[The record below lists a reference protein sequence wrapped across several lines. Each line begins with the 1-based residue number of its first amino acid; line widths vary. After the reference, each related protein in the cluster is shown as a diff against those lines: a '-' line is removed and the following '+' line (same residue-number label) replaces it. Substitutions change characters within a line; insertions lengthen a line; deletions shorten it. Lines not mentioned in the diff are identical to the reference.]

1 MRLRAAALSTVVCA
15 AATPAAATGPGRT
28 PPAVEAALSGHVC
41 FWPEPDEMGPGG
53 GRCYNG
59 TGFAEAAPHV
69 KRHAKSFSN
78 QSQET
83 FYALHFPAGGGCLY
97 RMVHGGDCASYWE
110 WWDKLDG
117 VQSSRPTDCSPGFP
131 PS

>member
-1 MRLRAAALSTVVCA
+1 MRLRAAALSTAVVCT
-15 AATPAAATGPGRT
+15 AATPAAATGPAL
-28 PPAVEAALSGHVC
+28 PAVGAALPGHVC
-41 FWPEPDEMGPGG
+41 FWPEPNEMGPGG
-53 GRCYNG
+53 GWCYNG

-83 FYALHFPAGGGCLY
+83 FHALHFPGGGGCLY
-97 RMVHGGDCASYWE
+97 RTVYGGDYASYWA

-117 VQSSRPTDCSPGFP
+117 VQSSRPTDCSPG
-131 PS
+131 

>member
-1 MRLRAAALSTVVCA
+1 MLPAVAAWEAA
-15 AATPAAATGPGRT
+15 AATTVHRTART
-28 PPAVEAALSGHVC
+28 PACAG
-41 FWPEPDEMGPGG
+41 EPPFCRPPYEMGSGG

-69 KRHAKSFSN
+69 ERHAKSFSN

-83 FYALHFPAGGGCLY
+83 FCALHFPAGGGCLY
-97 RMVHGGDCASYWE
+97 RTVHGGDYASYWE

-117 VQSSRPTDCSPGFP
+117 VQSSRPTDCSPG
-131 PS
+131 